1 MRPGL
6 GGVWLWDG
14 GVPGVGPDTILIL
27 QRTKWKCDAVLRGE
41 PGHPW
46 GRFGAALTVLGDV
59 NGDRL
64 ADVAIGAPGEQE
76 NRGAVYLFHG
86 TSELGISPS
95 HSQACSWGMFQS
107 GNPTPTT
114 SGPLPFCHHPTPD
127 LPLQASPLRRP
138 FKDHRDPGSI
148 LQASESKPSSSP
160 MSQSRAPPRPLSWGG
175 YSVSPETSVLPCR
188 TAPETLASTGLPAH
202 RPPRGCPPQGLHL
215 PRRSLQRPGEVEG
228 RPPSCF
234 FP

>member
-27 QRTKWKCDAVLRGE
+27 QRTKWKCDAVLQGE

-86 TSELGISPS
+86 TSELGISSS
-95 HSQACSWGMFQS
+95 HSQ
-107 GNPTPTT
+107 
-114 SGPLPFCHHPTPD
+114 
-127 LPLQASPLRRP
+127 
-138 FKDHRDPGSI
+138 
-148 LQASESKPSSSP
+148 
-160 MSQSRAPPRPLSWGG
+160 
-175 YSVSPETSVLPCR
+175 V
-188 TAPETLASTGLPAH
+188 
-202 RPPRGCPPQGLHL
+202 
-215 PRRSLQRPGEVEG
+215 
-228 RPPSCF
+228 RPPSLHLLSRVLGSPDATSCPSLSSDHSPAPF
-234 FP
+234 SGLFP

>member
-6 GGVWLWDG
+6 GGVWVW
-14 GVPGVGPDTILIL
+14 VSPDTILIL

-86 TSELGISPS
+86 TSELGISSS
-95 HSQACSWGMFQS
+95 HSQVSVLMLRQVSLTCTQDTSRSLSRSSAAGMTPSQS
-107 GNPTPTT
+107 TVEAERQRPMSPGPSETT
-114 SGPLPFCHHPTPD
+114 YRQPE
-127 LPLQASPLRRP
+127 LPL
-138 FKDHRDPGSI
+138 G
-148 LQASESKPSSSP
+148 PS
-160 MSQSRAPPRPLSWGG
+160 
-175 YSVSPETSVLPCR
+175 
-188 TAPETLASTGLPAH
+188 
-202 RPPRGCPPQGLHL
+202 
-215 PRRSLQRPGEVEG
+215 
-228 RPPSCF
+228 
-234 FP
+234 